1 MNVLNSEL
9 FSTGV
14 FKFQVRN
21 IAVGHTKLALVV
33 EIIFS
38 IGIKSHILL
47 KLNMVEKI
55 VFL

>member
-1 MNVLNSEL
+1 MNVLTSEL

-14 FKFQVRN
+14 FKFLVRN
-21 IAVGHTKLALVV
+21 TAVGHTKLVLVV

-38 IGIKSHILL
+38 EGVKSHILL

-55 VFL
+55 AFL